1 MRVTHDDNVV
11 DINQLNDQLSNPHTT
26 ELVIQSNLPF
36 FDNIIHSEH
45 IIYLSLNIFGNPPKF
60 K

>member
-1 MRVTHDDNVV
+1 MRVTHDNNVV
-11 DINQLNDQLSNPHTT
+11 DINQLNDQLSNPHIT

-45 IIYLSLNIFGNPPKF
+45 IIYLSLNIFGN
-60 K
+60 